1 MIRIKL
7 FQIEKELIYKYLIK
21 TYKSIKII
29 HNLPPIQNQSFTIP
43 NKYLNFNLNSPQNPP
58 Y

>member
-29 HNLPPIQNQSFTIP
+29 HNLPPIQNQ
-43 NKYLNFNLNSPQNPP
+43 
-58 Y
+58 